1 MKKLS
6 PLVFRLLACFLLLA
20 MVVAA
25 QDQAN
30 IVITGTSK
38 YRLAVPNFNAASVA
52 SNVQDTFN
60 QVLWDDLYQSA
71 VVTMVGR
78 SLYTAPV
85 PAAET
90 ELNNPGLR
98 TAWSLPPLSVQ
109 RLVFGSMQATPAG
122 LMVAAYL
129 YDVTQ
134 PPGSGRLLARR
145 YVNPD
150 TPAGARSIAHHLADD
165 IIAALGFGPGIATTQ
180 IAYIHSKAGHDQQVW
195 TMDYDGFNKQQR
207 TRLQGIIYSPRI
219 SPDGSKVAFV
229 QRETNGHFQIRIL
242 SLLTNR
248 LLPFPSFRGDL
259 TMTPAWSPDGK
270 KLAFASKM
278 DGSNLEIFAIN
289 ADGTGLQRLTHS
301 HNYDNFSPVWNPKP
315 APGSPG
321 QIAFCSTRASSYP
334 QIFTMN
340 ADGSNQKRLP
350 IGGFAVS
357 PSWSPNGQVLAFAW
371 VRNYGTANAGNFDI
385 YLWYFGSRSQPFVQ
399 LTHNGQRN
407 DFPSWAPDGRHI
419 VFESGPPFHTQLY
432 TVAADGSVPA
442 QLTTTG
448 ENEMPNWS
456 WH

>member
-1 MKKLS
+1 MKNYS
-6 PLVFRLLACFLLLA
+6 STPLRILVGVLLLA
-20 MVVAA
+20 LAAMA

-38 YRLAVPNFNAASVA
+38 FRLAVPDFSAAGVA
-52 SNVQDTFN
+52 PDIQNTFN
-60 QVLWDDLYQSA
+60 QVLWNDLYQSA
-71 VVTMVGR
+71 VVTLVGR

-90 ELNNPGLR
+90 DLSNASLR
-98 TAWSLPPLSVQ
+98 SAWSSAPLNVQ
-109 RLVFGSMQATPAG
+109 RLVFGSMSAGPNG
-122 LMVAAYL
+122 LMVSAYL

-134 PPGSGRLLARR
+134 PPGAGRLLARR

-150 TPAGARSIAHHLADD
+150 TTEGARSIAHHLADD
-165 IIAALGFGPGIATTQ
+165 IIAALGFGPGIATSQ
-180 IAYIHSKAGHDQQVW
+180 IAYIHSNGGRDQQVW
-195 TMDYDGFNKQQR
+195 TMDYDGANKQQR
-207 TRLQGIIYSPRI
+207 THLHGIVYSPRI
-219 SPDGSKVAFV
+219 SPDGTKVAFV
-229 QRETNGHFQIRIL
+229 NQINGHFQIRIL

-248 LLPFPSFRGDL
+248 LLPFPHFRGDL
-259 TMTPAWSPDGK
+259 TETPAWSPDGQ

-278 DGSNLEIFAIN
+278 DGPNLEIFTIN

-301 HNYDNFSPVWNPKP
+301 RGYDNFAPVWNPKP
-315 APGSPG
+315 PPGSPG

-334 QIFTMN
+334 QIFIMN
-340 ADGSNQKRLP
+340 ADGSDPQRLP
-350 IGGFAVS
+350 LGGFAVS
-357 PSWSPNGQVLAFAW
+357 PSWSPNGLVLAFAW
-371 VRNYGTANAGNFDI
+371 VRNYGTANAGNFDV
-385 YLWYFGSRSQPFVQ
+385 YMWYFGSQKFVQ
-399 LTHNGQRN
+399 LTHNGERN
-407 DFPSWAPDGRHI
+407 DFPSWAPDNRHI